1 MSKKFC
7 PLPDVNLPARNYL
20 HDLAIR
26 ILRISDLSDTLFF
39 LSRVLADEAY
49 GAFRPESAERLKLLA
64 PLSIIEVKKM
74 LNFFH
79 QRLIEITNRLGDSSS

>member
-1 MSKKFC
+1 
-7 PLPDVNLPARNYL
+7 
-20 HDLAIR
+20 
-26 ILRISDLSDTLFF
+26 
-39 LSRVLADEAY
+39 VLADEAY

-64 PLSIIEVKKM
+64 PLSIIEDKKM